1 MSRNKVVLKTKESE
15 DKKLRKLKMTFG
27 EEEIFATL
35 LEDKAPGTIA
45 ALEKVLPYEARMHHA
60 KICENEVFCR
70 VPAEYDKKENPEYSV
85 PGHISFFNFRQT
97 VCLWYGDMKP
107 LGYSNLFATVDEEYM
122 TRLAPICE
130 AIWKKQGEIVRLE
143 FVEVPEV

>member
-1 MSRNKVVLKTKESE
+1 MYESE
-15 DKKLRKLKMTFG
+15 EIILRKLKMTFG
-27 EEEIFATL
+27 SDEIFATL

-45 ALEKVLPYEARMHHA
+45 ALEKVLPYQARMHHA
-60 KICENEVFCR
+60 KICDNEVFCR

-97 VCLWYGDMKP
+97 VCLWYGEMKP

-122 TRLAPICE
+122 PRLAQICGD
-130 AIWKKQGEIVRLE
+130 IWKEQGGIVKLE
-143 FVEVPEV
+143 FVEVPAV